1 MPKASTADIKF
12 FKGVMLVDIHKQLVR
27 DIIEIRK
34 NASEELAVYFEDI
47 TIEELDA
54 LLKYKAD
61 LTGISCSDMT
71 KKQIQDLKESS
82 KQFACT
88 IGMGV
93 DAFDNDNIQ
102 LNF

>member
-12 FKGVMLVDIHKQLVR
+12 YKGVMLVKIHERLVK

-47 TIEELDA
+47 TIEELDS

-61 LTGISCSDMT
+61 LTGMSCSDMT
-71 KKQIQDLKESS
+71 KKQIQDLKERS
-82 KQFACT
+82 KEFSVS
-88 IGMGV
+88 IGMSV
-93 DAFDNDNIQ
+93 NTFDKDKIR